1 MRALLALMTIA
12 LAAGW
17 AGIRYLP
24 TDAQAEPVVLNAR
37 PQEIRSVALDGD
49 RGLPVGA
56 LRDVLETKA
65 GGLIDLAAV
74 KRDRAALQA
83 ELVERGF
90 LAATVGEAR
99 VTFGA
104 GGVVYVVFP
113 IQQGPVF
120 HLRHVTVEGAKAT
133 EAGIVTFA
141 GGDVAD
147 ADRIARARKAVEE
160 RLLVRGK
167 QHVVEAS
174 LSLDAAAGVADL
186 TLSAR

>member
-1 MRALLALMTIA
+1 VRALLAVMTIA

-17 AGIRYLP
+17 VGIRHLP
-24 TDAQAEPVVLNAR
+24 ADAQAEPVTLNAR
-37 PQEIRSVALDGD
+37 PQEIRSVSLDGD
-49 RGLPVGA
+49 RGLPMAA

-65 GGLIDLAAV
+65 GGLIDLAAI

-83 ELVERGF
+83 VLIERGY
-90 LAATVGEAR
+90 LAATVGDAR

-104 GGVVYVVFP
+104 GGVVYVTFP

-120 HLRHVTVEGAKAT
+120 RLRNITVEGASAT

-147 ADRIARARKAVEE
+147 AERIARARKAVEE
-160 RLLVRGK
+160 RLRVRGK

>member
-1 MRALLALMTIA
+1 MTVA

-17 AGIRYLP
+17 VGIRHLP
-24 TDAQAEPVVLNAR
+24 ADAQAEPVVLNVR

-49 RGLPVGA
+49 RGLPMAA

-74 KRDRAALQA
+74 KRDRAALA
-83 ELVERGF
+83 TVLIERGH
-90 LAATVGEAR
+90 LAAVVGEPR

-104 GGVVYVVFP
+104 GGVVYVTFP
-113 IQQGPVF
+113 IKQGPIF
-120 HLRHVTVEGAKAT
+120 HLRNVTVDGASAT

-160 RLLVRGK
+160 RLRVRGK
-167 QHVVEAS
+167 QSVVEAS
-174 LSLDAAAGVADL
+174 LALDTAAGVADL
-186 TLSAR
+186 TLTAR